1 MNLFQERY
9 AKVNRYY
16 INCFNVDPA
25 FAEGFKFPKSKGKGV
40 LPFGYMEC
48 AFNKVDEWGEMFI
61 EFEDYVWEHKLEA
74 CLIKAGAASVTIQTF
89 AHNDKG
95 KSAVDSLVRI
105 HNQCDKKGWNPVTRG
120 TCPPALQAKVLEKQA
135 AEKTN
140 TQEFDAK
147 TREAERLSIL
157 LNQDTNAK
165 VTSVG
170 TNVEQIKDG
179 VCTVIPDY
187 QRKIEELERV
197 VTHKTKE
204 CDRIE
209 RLKGVDTHTINV
221 LEAEAEEHKKELA
234 EVKEENL
241 RLKETII
248 NLKEQFNLCASVSKM
263 ERMMETF
270 SANVE
275 ERAAKRA
282 RAD

>member
-1 MNLFQERY
+1 M
-9 AKVNRYY
+9 
-16 INCFNVDPA
+16 DPA
-25 FAEGFKFPKSKGKGV
+25 FAEGFKFPKSKGGGDFTV
-40 LPFGYMEC
+40 TYMEC
-48 AFNKVDEWGEMFI
+48 AFNKVEEWGEMFI
-61 EFEDYVWEHKLEA
+61 EFEEKVWEHKLEK

-95 KSAVDSLVRI
+95 KSAVNSLVRI
-105 HNQCDKKGWNPVTRG
+105 HDQCDKKGWTPVTRG

-147 TREAERLSIL
+147 TKEAIARSLALQE
-157 LNQDTNAK
+157 DTF
-165 VTSVG
+165 

-221 LEAEAEEHKKELA
+221 LEAEVEENKKELA

>member
-1 MNLFQERY
+1 M
-9 AKVNRYY
+9 
-16 INCFNVDPA
+16 
-25 FAEGFKFPKSKGKGV
+25 FAIS
-40 LPFGYMEC
+40 YMEC
-48 AFNKVDEWGEMFI
+48 AFNKVEEWGEMFI

-74 CLIKAGAASVTIQTF
+74 CLIKAGAASVIIQTF

-105 HNQCDKKGWNPVTRG
+105 HNQCDKKGWTSVTRG

-147 TREAERLSIL
+147 TKEAIARSLALQE
-157 LNQDTNAK
+157 DTF
-165 VTSVG
+165 

-187 QRKIEELERV
+187 QRNIEELKRV
-197 VTHKTKE
+197 VAHKTKE

-209 RLKGVDTHTINV
+209 FAKAQQTRKLNDALVALKMAVDELNTSNSALAKLKLEMESKNDMYTRIIKIDSV
-221 LEAEAEEHKKELA
+221 LSDF
-234 EVKEENL
+234 
-241 RLKETII
+241 I
-248 NLKEQFNLCASVSKM
+248 S
-263 ERMMETF
+263 
-270 SANVE
+270 E